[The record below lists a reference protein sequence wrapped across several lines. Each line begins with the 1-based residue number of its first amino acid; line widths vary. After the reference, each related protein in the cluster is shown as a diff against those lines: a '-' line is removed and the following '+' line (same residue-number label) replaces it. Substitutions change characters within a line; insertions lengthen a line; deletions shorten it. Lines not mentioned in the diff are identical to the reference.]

1 MQLEKEIGRKV
12 EHDQVLSY
20 LLYPKVFLE
29 FAKVRRSHSDVSV
42 LPTPV
47 FFYGMQVGQEVAV
60 EIEEGKTLII
70 KFLTV
75 GDPHPDGTRTVF
87 FELNG
92 QPREVNVRD
101 QALKSEERTR
111 PKADPS
117 NSGHVGAPTPGLI
130 TGLFVQA
137 GREVS
142 RNDKLLTLEAMKMQS
157 TIYAPRD
164 GKIVEVLTEPG
175 QQVDAKDLLVVME

>member
-1 MQLEKEIGRKV
+1 
-12 EHDQVLSY
+12 
-20 LLYPKVFLE
+20 
-29 FAKVRRSHSDVSV
+29 
-42 LPTPV
+42 
-47 FFYGMQVGQEVAV
+47 
-60 EIEEGKTLII
+60 
-70 KFLTV
+70 
-75 GDPHPDGTRTVF
+75 
-87 FELNG
+87 
-92 QPREVNVRD
+92 
-101 QALKSEERTR
+101 
-111 PKADPS
+111 
-117 NSGHVGAPTPGLI
+117 VGAPTPGLI